1 MIDNTLKIVQRII
14 QTLIR
19 KQMEIGE
26 IQFGFIPGSENRK
39 TFFIETGTEGKVGEK
54 EELVF

>member
-19 KQMEIGE
+19 NQMEIGE
-26 IQFGFIPGSENRK
+26 IKFGFIPGSENRK
-39 TFFIETGTEGKVGEK
+39 TFFIETGTEEKVGEK